1 MKGKLKDILI
11 RTFKTFIQ
19 GFIGALIVIL
29 PEGDYTS
36 TDFLKSALIG
46 ALAGGICA
54 VMNLIIQLLE
64 PKKEGEV
71 NE

>member
-1 MKGKLKDILI
+1 MKGKIKDILI

-46 ALAGGICA
+46 ALAGGVCA

-64 PKKEGEV
+64 SKKEGIYHE
-71 NE
+71 